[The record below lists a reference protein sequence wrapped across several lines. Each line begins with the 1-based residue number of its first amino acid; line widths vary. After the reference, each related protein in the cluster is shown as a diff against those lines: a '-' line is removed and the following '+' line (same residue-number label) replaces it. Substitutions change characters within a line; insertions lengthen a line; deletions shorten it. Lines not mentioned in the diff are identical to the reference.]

1 MCVCGTGILS
11 SDGMEFV
18 QEGGREREMREGYYN
33 TINRFVCCLQSPI
46 RSLGR
51 LPLGLGS
58 LNKIPCRRFLSL
70 LVQQTNPSGKVA
82 AASGDGDTPSLLVQ
96 KPDQNLAWLG
106 GWVQV

>member
-58 LNKIPCRRFLSL
+58 LNKIPCH
-70 LVQQTNPSGKVA
+70 T
-82 AASGDGDTPSLLVQ
+82 TPSPSL
-96 KPDQNLAWLG
+96 
-106 GWVQV
+106 